1 MPKFEKGNPG
11 GPGRP
16 RGSRNAV
23 NAILDQLAVEGAETM
38 VKKMIEAADGGD
50 RVAARLVLSR
60 IWSAPR
66 GRAVAIELP
75 EIGTPADLLAAHAAV
90 VKAIADQTI
99 TPQDGAALSS
109 VLETHRRAFELVAQE
124 GKVEELEADVRRL
137 RGKLK

>member
-1 MPKFEKGNPG
+1 MPRFEKGNPG

-16 RGSRNAV
+16 RGSRNTV

-60 IWSAPR
+60 IWSAPK

-75 EIGTPADLLAAHAAV
+75 EIRTPADLLVAHAAV
-90 VKAIADQTI
+90 MKAIADQTI

-109 VLETHRRAFELVAQE
+109 VLETHRRAFELVAQQQ
-124 GKVEELEADVRRL
+124 KVEALERQVRQLKDDL
-137 RGKLK
+137 R

>member
-16 RGSRNAV
+16 RGSRNTV

-38 VKKMIEAADGGD
+38 VRKMVEVANEGD
-50 RVAARLVLSR
+50 RVAARLVLNR
-60 IWSAPR
+60 IWSAPK
-66 GRAVAIELP
+66 GRSVTIELP
-75 EIGTPADLLAAHAAV
+75 DIHTPADLLAAHAAI

-109 VLETHRRAFELVAQE
+109 ILETHRRTFELVAQE
-124 GKVEELEADVRRL
+124 QRVETLEADVRQLKGRL
-137 RGKLK
+137 K